1 MMEIT
6 KDAYIPYENRMT
18 KTLSVLREDFNTI
31 RAGRANPKVLDKIA
45 IDYYGSPTPVNQLA
59 NIQVPEPRMIT
70 ITPFDPTA
78 LKLIEK
84 AIQVSELGIN
94 PNNDGKTIRL
104 VFPSLT
110 EERRKELTKTVAKH
124 GEEAKVA
131 VRAIRREAM
140 DKFKDMQKKKEISED
155 TLAEV
160 EDAVQKL
167 TDRYIAEIEKIIADK
182 DKDLMVV

>member
-6 KDAYIPYENRMT
+6 KDAFIPYENRML
-18 KTLSVLREDFNTI
+18 KTIGVLKEDFNTI

-45 IDYYGSPTPVNQLA
+45 IDYYGSPTPINQLA

-110 EERRKELTKTVAKH
+110 EDRRKELTKTVAKH
-124 GEEAKVA
+124 GEEAKIAIRA
-131 VRAIRREAM
+131 VRREAL
-140 DKFKDMQKKKEISED
+140 DKFKDMQKNKEISED
-155 TLAEV
+155 TLVEV
-160 EDAVQKL
+160 EISIQKL
-167 TDRYIAEIEKIIADK
+167 TDRFITEIDRIIADK
-182 DKDLMVV
+182 DKDLLAV

>member
-6 KDAYIPYENRMT
+6 KDAFIPYENRML
-18 KTLSVLREDFNTI
+18 KTIGVLKEDFNTI

-45 IDYYGSPTPVNQLA
+45 IDYYGSPTPINQLA

-110 EERRKELTKTVAKH
+110 EDRRKELTKTVAKH
-124 GEEAKVA
+124 GEEAKIAIRA
-131 VRAIRREAM
+131 VRREAL

-160 EDAVQKL
+160 EISIQKL
-167 TDRYIAEIEKIIADK
+167 TDRFITEIDRIIADK
-182 DKDLMVV
+182 DKDLLAV

>member
-1 MMEIT
+1 MIEIT

-18 KTLSVLREDFNTI
+18 KTLAVLREDFNTI

-45 IDYYGSPTPVNQLA
+45 IDYYGSSTPINQLA

-78 LKLIEK
+78 LKAIDK
-84 AIQVSELGIN
+84 AIQISELGIN
-94 PNNDGKTIRL
+94 PNNDGKMIRL

-124 GEEAKVA
+124 GEEAKVS
-131 VRAIRREAM
+131 VRAVRREALE
-140 DKFKDMQKKKEISED
+140 KFKDMQKKKEISED

-160 EDAVQKL
+160 ESMIQKL
-167 TDRYIAEIEKIIADK
+167 TDRYIAEIDKAIADK
-182 DKDLMVV
+182 DKDLLMV